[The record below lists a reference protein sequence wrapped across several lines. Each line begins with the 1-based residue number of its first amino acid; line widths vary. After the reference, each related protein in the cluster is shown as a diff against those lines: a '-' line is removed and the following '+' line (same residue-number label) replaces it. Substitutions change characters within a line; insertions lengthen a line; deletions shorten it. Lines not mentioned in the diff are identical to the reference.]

1 MGRYRYQMVSNNHQ
15 IRFGALTVDKG
26 IITAKQLGKAVN
38 VQMREDLSGVKHRL
52 LGEILVDMGFM
63 TKNQVDEM
71 ISEVINSLF
80 L

>member
-1 MGRYRYQMVSNNHQ
+1 MGPYRYQMVSNRHQ
-15 IRFGALTVDKG
+15 IRFGTLTVEKG

-38 VQMREDLSGVKHRL
+38 VQMREDLSGIKHRL

-63 TKNQVDEM
+63 TQNQVDEI